1 MKSAVWALLLCGI
14 WVQTAA
20 AKYVFP
26 KDHQVKS
33 RSEEIAAYQ
42 MKEYDEDGDGV
53 LSEEEFEKRFDKLTR
68 EDRRNIRRNKK
79 NGVYLSPDEQFKAM
93 DKNND
98 GKVDERERAEYI
110 REQRDNGNFL
120 Y

>member
-1 MKSAVWALLLCGI
+1 MRYIGTVIGILLA
-14 WVQTAA
+14 TTFAA
-20 AKYVFP
+20 EAKYVFP
-26 KDHQVKS
+26 KDQPVRS
-33 RSEEIAAYQ
+33 RSEEIATYQ
-42 MKEYDEDGDGV
+42 MKEYDTDGDGV
-53 LSEEEFEKRFDKLTR
+53 LSQEEFEKRFDKLTR

-79 NGVYLSPDEQFKAM
+79 NGTFQSPEEQFKAM

-110 REQRDNGNFL
+110 REQREKGNFL

>member
-1 MKSAVWALLLCGI
+1 MF
-14 WVQTAA
+14 
-20 AKYVFP
+20 FP
-26 KDHQVKS
+26 KIIKLK
-33 RSEEIAAYQ
+33 AARKKLRLYQ

-53 LSEEEFEKRFDKLTR
+53 LSLEEFEKRFDKLTR

-79 NGVYLSPDEQFKAM
+79 NGTYQSPEEQFKAM
-93 DKNND
+93 DKNGD

-110 REQRDNGNFL
+110 REQRDNGNYL

>member
-1 MKSAVWALLLCGI
+1 MKFIAVAFLLCG
-14 WVQTAA
+14 VLFGAA
-20 AKYVFP
+20 EAKYVFP

-33 RSEEIAAYQ
+33 RSEEIASYQ

-53 LSEEEFEKRFDKLTR
+53 LSQEEFEKRFDKLTR

-79 NGVYLSPDEQFKAM
+79 NGTYQSPEEQFKAM

-110 REQRDNGNFL
+110 REQRDNGNYL